1 MKLLLE
7 LLVGNKGQGV
17 TEYGLILAV
26 FVIGVIW
33 SVMLVGPKV
42 SALFANTNAQFE

>member
-7 LLVGNKGQGV
+7 LLVGNKGQGL

-26 FVIGVIW
+26 FVITVICG
-33 SVMLVGPKV
+33 VMLVGPKV
-42 SALFANTNAQFE
+42 SALFANTSAQIN

>member
-1 MKLLLE
+1 MKLLTE
-7 LLVGNKGQGV
+7 LIMGNKGQGL

-42 SALFANTNAQFE
+42 SALYANTSAKID